1 MILKINL
8 IFLLLWFNITFN
20 KFFGRTMEIE
30 TKVEPIPFEITSKE
44 TTEDLLLQGDMNYKF
59 HSFGVNSKKIKT
71 FINIFF
77 VVSGLVGLILLFL
90 IYLNSKKISKIK
102 SYNEQ
107 LITKIK
113 EIDEENSF
121 LFTQLR
127 NQFVETQM
135 LNDKIV
141 NDKSELDSQ
150 LERLQERK
158 KAKMKITN
166 ELNNLKQKIKS
177 VEQETK
183 KFANIQQKSSHP

>member
-1 MILKINL
+1 
-8 IFLLLWFNITFN
+8 
-20 KFFGRTMEIE
+20 MEIE
-30 TKVEPIPFEITSKE
+30 TKVEPIPFEIMSKE
-44 TTEDLLLQGDMNYKF
+44 TTEDLLVQGDMNYKF

-141 NDKSELDSQ
+141 NDKSELEAQ

-158 KAKMKITN
+158 EAKMKITN
-166 ELNNLKQKIKS
+166 ELNDLKQKIKS
-177 VEQETK
+177 VEKETK
-183 KFANIQQKSSHP
+183 TFANIQQRSSHP

>member
-1 MILKINL
+1 MVLKINL

-30 TKVEPIPFEITSKE
+30 TKVEPIPFEIMSKE
-44 TTEDLLLQGDMNYKF
+44 TTEDLLVQGDMNYKF

-90 IYLNSKKISKIK
+90 IYLNSKKISEIK

-135 LNDKIV
+135 LNDKIE
-141 NDKSELDSQ
+141 NDKSELKVQ

-158 KAKMKITN
+158 EAKMKITN
-166 ELNNLKQKIKS
+166 ELNDLKQKIKS

-183 KFANIQQKSSHP
+183 KFTNIQQKSSHP

>member
-1 MILKINL
+1 
-8 IFLLLWFNITFN
+8 
-20 KFFGRTMEIE
+20 MEIE
-30 TKVEPIPFEITSKE
+30 TKVEPIPFEIMSKE
-44 TTEDLLLQGDMNYKF
+44 TTEDLLVQGDMNYKF
-59 HSFGVNSKKIKT
+59 HSFGVNSKTIKT

-141 NDKSELDSQ
+141 NDKSELEAQ

-166 ELNNLKQKIKS
+166 ELNDLKQKIKS

>member
-1 MILKINL
+1 
-8 IFLLLWFNITFN
+8 
-20 KFFGRTMEIE
+20 MEIE

-141 NDKSELDSQ
+141 NDKSELEAQ

-166 ELNNLKQKIKS
+166 ELNDLKQKIKS

-183 KFANIQQKSSHP
+183 KFASIQQKSSHP

>member
-1 MILKINL
+1 MVLKINL

-30 TKVEPIPFEITSKE
+30 TKVEPIPFEIMSKE

-90 IYLNSKKISKIK
+90 IYLNSKKISEIK

-141 NDKSELDSQ
+141 NDKSELEAQ

-166 ELNNLKQKIKS
+166 ELNDLKQKIKS

-183 KFANIQQKSSHP
+183 KFVNIQQKSSHP

>member
-141 NDKSELDSQ
+141 NDKSELEAQ

-166 ELNNLKQKIKS
+166 ELNDLKQKIKS

-183 KFANIQQKSSHP
+183 KFASIQQKSSHP